1 MLLASIITMWIPN
14 NSIIDMLI
22 ITMMVTITINRMVT
36 TMITQMVTIIMTIR
50 IIITRTIS
58 STKIYQ
64 DLQHKCSFNCRIILP
79 IQVISRLSITLLHE
93 WVKRIM
99 VLSSIDCFLYQAHF
113 WIQHEHLWNVRCHFL
128 LIIIFHHQFWDMVIW
143 MKMKLHSQ
151 VILIAVQLWILSTI
165 YSICG
170 LWPPIQK
177 PLQSMSMTM
186 TQTTFNKLL

>member
-1 MLLASIITMWIPN
+1 MMASIITMRIQN
-14 NSIIDMLI
+14 DTRMDMII
-22 ITMMVTITINRMVT
+22 ITKMVTITINRMVMT
-36 TMITQMVTIIMTIR
+36 LIAQMVTIIMTIR
-50 IIITRTIS
+50 IIITRTI
-58 STKIYQ
+58 TRMIINQ
-64 DLQHKCSFNCRIILP
+64 ALQQTCSFNCRIILP
-79 IQVISRLSITLLHE
+79 IQVIIRLSITLLHE

-99 VLSSIDCFLYQAHF
+99 VLSSIECFLYQAHF

-151 VILIAVQLWILSTI
+151 VILIDVQLWILSTL

-170 LWPPIQK
+170 LWPHIQK

-186 TQTTFNKLL
+186 TQTPFNPLL